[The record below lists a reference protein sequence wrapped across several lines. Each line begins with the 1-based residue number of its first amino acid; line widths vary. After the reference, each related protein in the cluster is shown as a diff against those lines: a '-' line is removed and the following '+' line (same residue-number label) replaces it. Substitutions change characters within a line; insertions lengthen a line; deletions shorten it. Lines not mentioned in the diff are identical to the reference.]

1 MRIGITGATGL
12 IGSAFGRL
20 AAAHGHELVAYT
32 RSPQGTAI
40 AWASEIRPIDTK
52 AELPLDAWG
61 LDVLVHLAGES
72 IMGLWTAAK
81 KQRIRDSR
89 VDLTQRIVRCL
100 AEPSPRPAAL
110 ISASGVGFYGS
121 RSNEV
126 LTETSQHG
134 LDFLADICVEWE
146 AAAQRAEQLGL
157 RVVTLRTGLV
167 LAKEGGLLPL
177 MRTAFSFALGGRL
190 GKGTHWMPWIH
201 LQDEARLIL
210 WAVENSQLS
219 GPLNVCG
226 PNPVTNAD
234 FTTQLARAVHRP
246 AIFHMP
252 AFLLKQL
259 PGGFGSMILGSQRA
273 VPEKALAGGFQFDHP
288 DLAQALNQLI
298 ADS

>member
-32 RSPQGTAI
+32 RSPQGTSVD
-40 AWASEIRPIDTK
+40 WAREIRPIDTK
-52 AELPLDAWG
+52 ADLPLDAWG
-61 LDVLVHLAGES
+61 LDLLVHLAGES
-72 IMGLWTAAK
+72 ILGLWTAAK
-81 KQRIRDSR
+81 KQRIHDSR

-100 AEPSPRPAAL
+100 AEPSPRPRAL

-134 LDFLADICVEWE
+134 HDFLANVCIEWE
-146 AAAQRAEQLGL
+146 AAAHRAEQLGL

-177 MRTAFSFALGGRL
+177 MSTAFGFALGGRL

-210 WAVENSQLS
+210 WAVENEGVS
-219 GPLNVCG
+219 GPVNLSA
-226 PNPVTNAD
+226 PNPATNAE
-234 FTTQLARAVHRP
+234 FTTQLARAMHRP
-246 AIFHMP
+246 AIFHVP
-252 AFLLKQL
+252 ELLLKQL

-273 VPEKALAGGFQFDHP
+273 LPEKALAGGFQFDHP
-288 DLAQALNQLI
+288 DLAPTLQGLLA
-298 ADS
+298 A

>member
-1 MRIGITGATGL
+1 MIGT
-12 IGSAFGRL
+12 AFGKL

-32 RSPQGTAI
+32 RAPQGTAI
-40 AWASEIRPIDTK
+40 PWAHEIRPIDTR

-61 LDVLVHLAGES
+61 LDALVHLAGES
-72 IMGLWTAAK
+72 ILGVWTAAK

-100 AEPSPRPAAL
+100 AEPAPRPAVL
-110 ISASGVGFYGS
+110 VSASGVGFYGS

-134 LDFLADICVEWE
+134 MDFLADICVEWE
-146 AAAQRAEQLGL
+146 AAALRAEQLGL

-177 MRTAFSFALGGRL
+177 MSTAFGFALGGRL

-210 WAVENSQLS
+210 WAVENHQVS
-219 GPLNVCG
+219 GPVNLSA
-226 PNPVTNAD
+226 PNPVTNAE
-234 FTTQLARAVHRP
+234 FTTQLARALHRP
-246 AIFHMP
+246 AIFHVP
-252 AFLLKQL
+252 ELLLKQL

-273 VPEKALAGGFQFDHP
+273 LPEKALAGGFQFDHP
-288 DLAQALNQLI
+288 DLTPALQGLL
-298 ADS
+298 AA

>member
-12 IGSAFGRL
+12 IGSAFGKL
-20 AAAHGHELVAYT
+20 AATHGHELVAFT
-32 RSPQGTAI
+32 RAPQRTTLP
-40 AWASEIRPIDTK
+40 WASEVRPIDTRAK
-52 AELPLDAWG
+52 LPLDAWG

-81 KQRIRDSR
+81 KKRIRDSR

-110 ISASGVGFYGS
+110 ISASGVGIYGS

-126 LTETSQHG
+126 LTESSQHG
-134 LDFLADICVEWE
+134 ADFLADICVEWE

-190 GKGTHWMPWIH
+190 GSGAQWMPWIH
-201 LQDEARLIL
+201 LQDEVRLIL
-210 WAVENSQLS
+210 WAVENRQVS
-219 GPLNVCG
+219 GPLNLSA
-226 PNPVTNAD
+226 PHPVTNAE
-234 FTTQLARAVHRP
+234 FTTLLARAVHRP
-246 AIFHMP
+246 AIFHAP

-259 PGGFGSMILGSQRA
+259 PGGFGNMILGSQRA
-273 VPEKALAGGFQFDHP
+273 VPDKALASGFQFDHP
-288 DLAQALNQLI
+288 DLAPALQNVLAQ
-298 ADS
+298 

>member
-1 MRIGITGATGL
+1 MIGT
-12 IGSAFGRL
+12 AFGKL

-32 RSPQGTAI
+32 RAPQGTAI
-40 AWASEIRPIDTK
+40 PWASEVRPINTK

-61 LDVLVHLAGES
+61 LDALVHLAGES
-72 IMGLWTAAK
+72 ILGLWTAAK
-81 KQRIRDSR
+81 KKRIRDSR

-110 ISASGVGFYGS
+110 ISASGVGYYGS
-121 RSNEV
+121 RSSEV

-134 LDFLADICVEWE
+134 ADFLADICVEWE
-146 AAAQRAEQLGL
+146 AAALRAEQLGL

-177 MRTAFSFALGGRL
+177 MRTAFTLALGGRL
-190 GKGTHWMPWIH
+190 GSGAQWMPWIH
-201 LQDEARLIL
+201 VQDEARLIL
-210 WAVENSQLS
+210 WAAENSQVAGPINLS
-219 GPLNVCG
+219 A

-234 FTTQLARAVHRP
+234 FTTQLAHAVHRP
-246 AIFHMP
+246 AIFHTP

-259 PGGFGSMILGSQRA
+259 PGGFGDMLLGSQRA

-288 DLAQALNQLI
+288 DLAPALQSLL
-298 ADS
+298 AE